1 MSEGSRLARWSQRK
15 LAARHGGAVP
25 EPVPASP
32 AIDDRDRNA
41 GSADDRPA
49 MALRG
54 DDMAAVG
61 SPRLPSAGAQS
72 PPPDLRPDGETMLTE
87 ADLPSIDGLTAQSDY
102 TVFLQ
107 KNVPETLRKAALRKL
122 WGSDP
127 VLANLDGLN
136 DYDDDYTVVTAM
148 TMDDTLYRVG
158 RGLLDDV
165 STLEL
170 PPNATL
176 ARSDD
181 PGDAVDAETA
191 PTRGAAAAQSLTA
204 DAEPAHNVTPD
215 AAPQNDDGYPPD
227 VDADVVVAEGSVT
240 LKTPGDSSSRA

>member
-1 MSEGSRLARWSQRK
+1 
-15 LAARHGGAVP
+15 
-25 EPVPASP
+25 
-32 AIDDRDRNA
+32 
-41 GSADDRPA
+41 
-49 MALRG
+49 
-54 DDMAAVG
+54 
-61 SPRLPSAGAQS
+61 
-72 PPPDLRPDGETMLTE
+72 MLTE

-170 PPNATL
+170 PSDAAP
-176 ARSDD
+176 ARSGN
-181 PGDAVDAETA
+181 PGGIVDAEPAVT
-191 PTRGAAAAQSLTA
+191 PESAAAHGLTSDA
-204 DAEPAHNVTPD
+204 DPAHNVTPD
-215 AAPQNDDGYPPD
+215 AAPPNNDGNPPD
-227 VDADVVVAEGSVT
+227 ADPNAVVAEGSAA
-240 LKTPGDSSSRA
+240 LKTPGDSSSHA

>member
-15 LAARHGGAVP
+15 LASRHGGAVP
-25 EPVPASP
+25 QPEPASP
-32 AIDDRDRNA
+32 EINDRDRGDSPAAN
-41 GSADDRPA
+41 RPA
-49 MALRG
+49 AALNDG
-54 DDMAAVG
+54 GTAAVG
-61 SPRLPSAGAQS
+61 PAQLPSSGAQ
-72 PPPDLRPDGETMLTE
+72 RPAPETRADAESKLTE

-165 STLEL
+165 SALEL
-170 PPNATL
+170 PPDATP
-176 ARSDD
+176 ARSRAAE
-181 PGDAVDAETA
+181 GDADSEPTAALET
-191 PTRGAAAAQSLTA
+191 PLA
-204 DAEPAHNVTPD
+204 DEVRADEEPAHNVAPD
-215 AAPQNDDGYPPD
+215 AVPRNDDGNPR
-227 VDADVVVAEGSVT
+227 DADSDAVVSERPAV
-240 LKTPGDSSSRA
+240 LKSLGDS